1 MSNDSSHGAA
11 HDTAHIYQSLFSN
24 LAIAALKGV
33 AAWRTGS
40 GAMLAETLHSTADC
54 GNQLLLLLGVKR
66 AQKPPTARHPL
77 GYGRALY
84 FWSFMVAL
92 LLFSGGGCYSIYEGV
107 HKFQHPDPVENVS
120 WALVILG
127 GSTLLE
133 GWALFGNVS
142 EMGRRRGRIPFGRY
156 LRDTKDSD
164 LIVVFGENL
173 AAVLGLVLAFGAV
186 VAAWLT
192 GDGRWDAA
200 GSLVIGLVL
209 VGVAIFLAI
218 EVKSLLIGEA
228 ADEGIQAAAEI
239 EAATG
244 SDARLRGLGHIIT
257 MQQGPGQVLLAAR
270 VRVAP
275 GLGGDDLLAALR
287 AFEDRLRV
295 RCPEVRWCFTEPMPA
310 DAPDGPDPAPAPTHH
325 DG

>member
-1 MSNDSSHGAA
+1 
-11 HDTAHIYQSLFSN
+11 
-24 LAIAALKGV
+24 
-33 AAWRTGS
+33 
-40 GAMLAETLHSTADC
+40 MLAETIHSTADC
-54 GNQLLLLLGVKR
+54 GNQILLLMGVKR
-66 AQKPPTARHPL
+66 AQRAPTARHPL
-77 GYGRALY
+77 GFGRALY

-92 LLFSGGGCYSIYEGV
+92 LLFTGGGCYSIYEGI
-107 HKFQHPDPVENVS
+107 HKFRHPDPVENVS

-127 GSTLLE
+127 GSILLE
-133 GWALFGNVS
+133 GWALFGNVR
-142 EMGRRRGRIPFGRY
+142 EMGRRRGRVPFGRY

-186 VAAWLT
+186 VAAWVT

-200 GSLVIGLVL
+200 GSLAIGLVL
-209 VGVAIFLAI
+209 VGVAVFLAI

-228 ADEGIQAAAEI
+228 ADEGIEAAAKT
-239 EAATG
+239 EALA
-244 SDARLRGLGHIIT
+244 DARLRGLGHLIT

-275 GLGGDDLLAALR
+275 GLGGDELLGALR

-295 RCPEVRWCFTEPMPA
+295 RCPEVRWCFTEPMAA
-310 DAPDGPDPAPAPTHH
+310 DAPEGPDPMPAH